1 MSTATA
7 FDHHARP
14 FLDAPIPRLSVS
26 PPLLRKVEA
35 LRGLDVFGG
44 AGETDLFRLAEASLL
59 RRFERGRT
67 IVRGS
72 GADDCVILVSGRA
85 KTTMPR
91 GVACGE
97 FALALVDA
105 GEIVSEGCWARHAAP
120 ELGETVALEPSVAL
134 FMPRRAL
141 DALLSR
147 NARVSFQ
154 FMEAIIAKLRRVLEL
169 AAQNSCLEVGDR
181 LYRKLLELSAT
192 RSRPEQGGVRIEH
205 GLFQSELAAGIGASR
220 EAVNRQ
226 LAIWRDQGLVETGRR
241 YVLVKDPF
249 GLSMAVSANVRGG
262 GFTEVSRMA
271 TNSERHHYSDKASLS

>member
-14 FLDAPIPRLSVS
+14 FLDAAQPVHTPLS
-26 PPLLRKVEA
+26 PHLLRKVEA
-35 LRGLDVFGG
+35 LRGLRVFEG
-44 AGETDLFRLAEASLL
+44 ASEGELFRLAEASLL
-59 RRFERGRT
+59 RRFERGRAL
-67 IVRGS
+67 VGS
-72 GADDCVILVSGRA
+72 SISEDCVILLQGRA

-97 FALALVDA
+97 FALALLEA
-105 GEIVSEGCWARHAAP
+105 GDIVAEGCWARHSAP
-120 ELGETVALEPSVAL
+120 DLGETVALEPSVAL

-141 DALLSR
+141 DLLLSR
-147 NARVSFQ
+147 NARIAFQ
-154 FMEAIIAKLRRVLEL
+154 FIEAIVAKLRRVLDL

-181 LYRKLLELSAT
+181 LYRKLMELSV
-192 RSRPEQGGVRIEH
+192 SRGRLEEGGVRIEH

-226 LAIWRDQGLVETGRR
+226 LALWRDQGLIETGRR

-249 GLSMAVSANVRGG
+249 GLSMAVSAGVRGN
-262 GFTEVSRMA
+262 GFNTITENTTDR
-271 TNSERHHYSDKASLS
+271 

>member
-7 FDHHARP
+7 YDHHARP
-14 FLDAPIPRLSVS
+14 FLESTEPLVS
-26 PPLLRKVEA
+26 PALVRKVEA
-35 LRGLDVFGG
+35 LRGLRML
-44 AGETDLFRLAEASLL
+44 AGTNDAELLRLAEASLL

-67 IVRGS
+67 VLRGGS
-72 GADDCVILVSGRA
+72 PDCCVVLVHGRA

-91 GVACGE
+91 GVASGE
-97 FALALVDA
+97 FALALIEA
-105 GEIVSEGCWARHAAP
+105 GDIVSEGCWSRNPGAEP
-120 ELGETVALEPSVAL
+120 GETVALESSLAL

-147 NARVSFQ
+147 NARVAFQ
-154 FMEAIIAKLRRVLEL
+154 FMEAIVGKLRRVLDL

-192 RSRPEQGGVRIEH
+192 RGRPEQGGVMIEH
-205 GLFQSELAAGIGASR
+205 GLYQSELAAGIGASR

-226 LAIWRDQGLVETGRR
+226 LALWRDQGLVETGRR

-249 GLSMAVSANVRGG
+249 GLSMAVSAGVRG
-262 GFTEVSRMA
+262 
-271 TNSERHHYSDKASLS
+271 SDFRKQGELDV